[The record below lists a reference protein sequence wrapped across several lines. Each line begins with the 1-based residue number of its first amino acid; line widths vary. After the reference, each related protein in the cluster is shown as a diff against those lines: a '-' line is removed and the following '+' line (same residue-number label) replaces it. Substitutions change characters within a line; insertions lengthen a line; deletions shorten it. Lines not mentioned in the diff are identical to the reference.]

1 MNSFAQTV
9 GFILPA
15 TFKKNLRDLPGG
27 PVVENSSYSA
37 GDMGS
42 ISGWMS
48 EIPYAATK
56 TWHSQKQIYIY
67 IFFLI

>member
-56 TWHSQKQIYIY
+56 T
-67 IFFLI
+67 